1 MTYLYTKFHMPS
13 SNDSL
18 DTAIKLNSKQHFWLT
33 ALLPYHMTL
42 KEFHIFL
49 QIYYYIAI
57 HSLKTMPILCP
68 ASQVY
73 MSMMLLLIVW
83 N

>member
-18 DTAIKLNSKQHFWLT
+18 DTTIQLNSKQHFWLT

-42 KEFHIFL
+42 KEFHIFS
-49 QIYYYIAI
+49 QINYYISI
-57 HSLKTMPILCP
+57 HSLKAMLILCP

-73 MSMMLLLIVW
+73 MSMMLLPTVW